1 MQPGSFE
8 HPGGVM
14 NLIPIAFDSLGV
26 RSMATCL
33 EAGGLRVMIDPA
45 VSLGPRRYGL
55 PPHPIEL
62 DRLNTTWQDVRGL
75 AESSDIL
82 IVTHYHYDHHNPNDP
97 DLYRG
102 KIVYIKDP
110 KNRINFSQKRRAH
123 YFLSRIEDADIQIA
137 DGGEFGHGPLTI
149 RFSQPVYHG
158 TGNRLG
164 YVIEVSV
171 SCGED
176 KVVYTSDVE
185 GPAMDDQVTFILEES
200 PRTLILDG
208 PMTYMLGYRYSEEDL
223 RKSVNNIIKIICNT
237 SVKTVVIDHHFMRDI
252 GYADRIPDVYRS
264 AEDAGVMVLCAAELI
279 GRAPDLLEARR
290 KELYRSSPVGEE
302 SSKQE

>member
-1 MQPGSFE
+1 
-8 HPGGVM
+8 M

-55 PPHPIEL
+55 PPHPVEI
-62 DRLNTTWQDVRGL
+62 DRLNAAWQEVRGV
-75 AESSDIL
+75 AESSDII
-82 IVTHYHYDHHNPNDP
+82 IVTHYHYDHHNPDDP
-97 DLYRG
+97 DIYKG

-123 YFLSRIEDADIQIA
+123 YFLGRLEGEDIRIA
-137 DGGEFGHGPLTI
+137 DGGEFSHGPLTI

-164 YVIEVSV
+164 YVIETSI

-176 KVVYTSDVE
+176 KVLYTSDVE
-185 GPAMDDQVTFILEES
+185 GPAMDDQVSFILEEN

-208 PMTYMLGYRYSEEDL
+208 PMTYLLGYRYSEEDL
-223 RKSVNNIIKIICNT
+223 SRSVENIIKIISST
-237 SVKTVVIDHHFMRDI
+237 SIKTIVIDHHFMRDI
-252 GYADRIPDVYRS
+252 AYADRIPEVYMS
-264 AEDAGVMVLCAAELI
+264 AQDAGVRVLSAAELT
-279 GRAPDLLEARR
+279 GRTPDLLEARR
-290 KELYRSSPVGEE
+290 KELYRSSPVNRE
-302 SSKQE
+302 SSM